1 MRMNEFFAWAVRS
14 AVIGLMMTLFTRS
27 ALADITYPSNL
38 NMFDTLQC
46 LLENPESGDSVL
58 FTKGDHLADE
68 AFAAVFGPDG
78 TCDFILLDSD
88 ETAMFYSYTDK
99 TLVATTGMMDE
110 FEEDELRAL
119 FVWAMTCSD
128 IYQQTL
134 VLVLEDLKDYTALTV
149 MAGTMAVA
157 FIIEIGSIVE
167 GHSSGSGDLWAV
179 IAIVPGM
186 AVYLA
191 VDVIQFPI
199 RAPGY
204 LRADIKT
211 MECLAENGYDPDS
224 FVSCLEKIAKNGLK
238 IHSLHN
244 RRTGLGDNLG
254 IRYLVVKMNSSAI
267 E

>member
-1 MRMNEFFAWAVRS
+1 MNEFFAWAVRL
-14 AVIGLMMTLFTRS
+14 AVTGLILTLFARS

-38 NMFDTLQC
+38 NMFDTLQH

-110 FEEDELRAL
+110 FQEDELRAL

-128 IYQQTL
+128 IYQQML
-134 VLVLEDLKDYTALTV
+134 VMILEDLKDYTAITV
-149 MAGTMAVA
+149 MIGTMTYAVGYA
-157 FIIEIGSIVE
+157 IADAVENGSSNGGSLDDLIVIGAIAGITVYIVVDIIQI
-167 GHSSGSGDLWAV
+167 
-179 IAIVPGM
+179 
-186 AVYLA
+186 
-191 VDVIQFPI
+191 PI

-204 LRADIKT
+204 LRTDIKT
-211 MECLAENGYDPDS
+211 MECLAETGYDPDS

-238 IHSLHN
+238 IHSLHD

-254 IRYLVVKMNSSAI
+254 IRYLVAKMNSSAI